1 MEKIKNFFKGCALI
15 VSTAVVALL
24 PVAILIATAVMNQ
37 YGTFGWALN
46 IACSLVYLAFAG
58 VLMKEGCELVK
69 FFLFLSEVG
78 ALLLLLLVAVMS
90 IFSSNESWYAPAPTM
105 WAIAYTTTTITAGMF
120 VMSDWRTA
128 GGTKRYLFWC
138 GFAMIACVALWC
150 VTASILGFIGTEMPK
165 LAETI
170 FLFIEGTALFAG
182 CIRLVVLTVS
192 KAVKSGMV
200 VSGRCFHSSCAMCL
214 FALAMLIGYC
224 ALTSW
229 GVKLPTAIEG
239 VCGYLIGAGIV
250 GIVLSFGIAFI
261 KYYIDERK
269 RKKIN
274 EKMNRG

>member
-1 MEKIKNFFKGCALI
+1 MEKIKNFFKGCAFI
-15 VSTAVVALL
+15 VSTAVVVLV

-58 VLMKEGCELVK
+58 VLIKQEGELVK
-69 FFLFLSEVG
+69 FFSFVTCGG
-78 ALLLLLLVAVMS
+78 ALLLLLLVGVMS
-90 IFSSNESWYAPAPTM
+90 IFAQNEPWYNPDPTM
-105 WAIAYTTTTITAGMF
+105 WSIAYVTVTITAIMF

-128 GGTKRYLFWC
+128 GGIKAFLFWC
-138 GFAMIACVALWC
+138 GFAMIGCVALWC
-150 VTASILGFIGTEMPK
+150 TTASVLGFFGTEMPK
-165 LAETI
+165 LAETL

-182 CIRLVVLTVS
+182 CVRMVVLSVS
-192 KAVKSGMV
+192 RAVESGMV

-214 FALAMLIGYC
+214 SALAMLIGYC

-229 GVKLPTAIEG
+229 GINLPTAIEG
-239 VCGYLIGAGIV
+239 ACGYLIGAGIV
-250 GIVLSFGIAFI
+250 GIILSFGIAFI
-261 KYYIDERK
+261 EYYIDE

>member
-1 MEKIKNFFKGCALI
+1 MEIKNLFKGCALI

-58 VLMKEGCELVK
+58 VLMKEGCELVI
-69 FFLFLSEVG
+69 LSGVG
-78 ALLLLLLVAVMS
+78 ALLLLLLVGVMS
-90 IFSSNESWYAPAPTM
+90 IFSSREPWYAPAPTM
-105 WAIAYTTTTITAGMF
+105 WAIAYATTTITAIMF
-120 VMSDWRTA
+120 VMSDWRTT
-128 GGTKRYLFWC
+128 GGIKRFLFWC

-200 VSGRCFHSSCAMCL
+200 VSGRCFHGSCAMCL
-214 FALAMLIGYC
+214 SALAMLIGYC

-229 GVKLPTAIEG
+229 GINLPTAIEG
-239 VCGYLIGAGIV
+239 ACGYLIGAGIV

-261 KYYIDERK
+261 EYYIDERK

-274 EKMNRG
+274 EKMNRGC